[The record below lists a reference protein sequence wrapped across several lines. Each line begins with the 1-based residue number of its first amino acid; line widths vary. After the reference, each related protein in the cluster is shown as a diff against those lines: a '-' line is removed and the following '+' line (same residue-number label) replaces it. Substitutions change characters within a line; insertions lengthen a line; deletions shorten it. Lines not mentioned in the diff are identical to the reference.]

1 MYRTNPR
8 FFWPIVLI
16 GAGVIFLLNN
26 LGVIQGNPWSVIWRL
41 WPILL
46 IALGLEILIGRS
58 GAAGSIISAVLG
70 LLVVG
75 GVLWILIAR
84 PALPGLNVNFNGELK
99 TDQIEYALKDVRS
112 ANVSIGFSTG
122 TNELRA
128 LTTSDKLIEGTI
140 RHYGTLQF
148 DPSDS
153 GSQANIRLRTG
164 DVSISTP
171 FGGSEERW
179 EVALNPNVAYELDL
193 NMGVGQSTIDLSKL
207 TVTGGRLDAGV
218 GTTDLMLP
226 SKGRFTL
233 NIDGGVGTI
242 RIHAP
247 GKIALRVEVDT
258 GIGSFNPGGR
268 LRSIGGDT
276 YETEGFGSAENA
288 ITLRVKVGVGTIS
301 VIDSE

>member
-1 MYRTNPR
+1 MYRSNPR
-8 FFWPIVLI
+8 LFWPIILI
-16 GAGVIFLLNN
+16 GAGIIFLLNN
-26 LGVIQGNPWSVIWRL
+26 LGVIQGNPWSVIWSF
-41 WPILL
+41 WPVLL

-58 GAAGSIISAVLG
+58 GSAGSILSAVLG

-84 PALPGLNVNFNGELK
+84 PALPGLNFNFNGELK
-99 TDQIEYALKDVRS
+99 TDQIDYPLNAVRS
-112 ANVSIGFSTG
+112 ASVSIGFSTG

-128 LTTSDKLIEGTI
+128 LSDSNKLIEGTI
-140 RHYGTLQF
+140 RHYGDLMF
-148 DPSDS
+148 DASDS
-153 GSQANIRLRTG
+153 GSQANIRLNSQAG
-164 DVSISTP
+164 SISTP

-179 EVALNPNVAYELDL
+179 EVALNPAVAYDLDL

-207 TVTGGRLDAGV
+207 TVTAGRLDAGV
-218 GTTDLMLP
+218 GTADLLLP
-226 SKGRFTL
+226 AKGRFTL

-247 GKIALRVEVDT
+247 GKVALHVEVDT

-268 LRSIGGDT
+268 LRAIGSDT
-276 YETEGFGSAENA
+276 YETEGFGAAENA

>member
-1 MYRTNPR
+1 MYRSNPR
-8 FFWPIVLI
+8 LFWPIILI
-16 GAGVIFLLNN
+16 GAGIIFLLNN
-26 LGVIQGNPWSVIWRL
+26 LGVIQGNPWSVLWRL
-41 WPILL
+41 WPVLL

-58 GAAGSIISAVLG
+58 GAAGSILSAVLG

-84 PALPGLNVNFNGELK
+84 PALPGLNFNFNGELK
-99 TDQIEYALKDVRS
+99 TDQIDYPLNAVRS
-112 ANVSIGFSTG
+112 ASVSIGFSTG

-128 LTTSDKLIEGTI
+128 LSDSNKLIEGTI
-140 RHYGTLQF
+140 RHYGDLMF

-153 GSQANIRLRTG
+153 GSQANIRLHTG
-164 DVSISTP
+164 SASISTP

-179 EVALNPNVAYELDL
+179 DVALNPGVAYDLDL

-226 SKGRFTL
+226 AKGRFTM
-233 NIDGGVGTI
+233 NVDGGVGTI

-247 GKIALRVEVDT
+247 GKVALRVEVDT

-268 LRSIGGDT
+268 LHSIGSDT
-276 YETEGFGSAENA
+276 YETEGFSSAENA